1 MNASYHLAIPFR
13 YKNDLY
19 NDIASEF
26 NILFFQ
32 SKNKIEKLIE
42 FVQEYPEKKINIS
55 FPEGVNISIVD
66 SINAV
71 SNNIYIRLKASDLMA
86 VKDLKNK
93 NIKFFFDYDVPV
105 TNYTNLDAFIRLGV
119 SDIYIADDLC
129 YNMKELSH
137 YCQEKNVK
145 IRFCLNHIPSTSFDK
160 DINPRSPIFRP
171 EDIKELNKYIDVFEF
186 DCGKPYDWT
195 KFDVLYRTWFVNK
208 HWHGALF
215 EINEDIG
222 INFHND
228 AVYPSLNKV
237 KMNCGRRCNQRISN
251 HCKKCDQ
258 WISIAESLTTKKMRF
273 FE

>member
-1 MNASYHLAIPFR
+1 MNTSYHLAIPFR

-42 FVQEYPEKKINIS
+42 FVREYPEKKINIS
-55 FPEGVNISIVD
+55 FPEGVNISIVN

-119 SDIYIADDLC
+119 SDIYAI
-129 YNMKELSH
+129 
-137 YCQEKNVK
+137 
-145 IRFCLNHIPSTSFDK
+145 I
-160 DINPRSPIFRP
+160 
-171 EDIKELNKYIDVFEF
+171 
-186 DCGKPYDWT
+186 
-195 KFDVLYRTWFVNK
+195 
-208 HWHGALF
+208 
-215 EINEDIG
+215 
-222 INFHND
+222 
-228 AVYPSLNKV
+228 
-237 KMNCGRRCNQRISN
+237 
-251 HCKKCDQ
+251 
-258 WISIAESLTTKKMRF
+258 
-273 FE
+273 